1 MARKTKAAKA
11 EPQVDVGAEI
21 FASLRE
27 LEKLKGI
34 PVDYMV
40 ERLKQALAN
49 AYRKDREDHRDVPA
63 DNVVVNLDEHGL
75 SIHLVKTAVEEVED
89 TALEIQLDAARRY
102 NPAVQ
107 PGEPVNIP
115 VDYQKFGRIA
125 AQTAKQVVIQGI
137 REAERGVMYE
147 SYSSKAQELLT
158 GTVAKIVPATGD
170 VLLKVGQG
178 NDVSEAMLRS
188 GEQIPGETYVE
199 GQIVKVYVLDVRRN
213 DRGPLVQ
220 VSRTHPNLV
229 RRLFELETPEI
240 AEGQVEIRN
249 IAREPGSRSKMA
261 VRAAMEGVDPV
272 GACVGPRGGRVNAV
286 VEELHGEKI
295 EIVVWSEAPC
305 QYVKAALSPA
315 DVLSVALV
323 PGQKACSV
331 VVPDDQLSLAIGKEG
346 QNARLAAKLTGYKID
361 IKPASQAAAQAQ
373 PKEEPVEEVEEQQE

>member
-1 MARKTKAAKA
+1 MARKTKAAKQ
-11 EPQVDVGAEI
+11 EPQIDVGAEI

-89 TALEIQLDAARRY
+89 TALEIQIYAARNY
-102 NPAVQ
+102 QENAQVGDQ
-107 PGEPVNIP
+107 IHIP

-158 GTVAKIVPATGD
+158 GTVSRIVPGTGD
-170 VLLKVGQG
+170 VIVRVGQG
-178 NDVSEAMLRS
+178 NEMSDALLRKD
-188 GEQIPGETYVE
+188 EQIPGESYVE
-199 GQIVKVYVLDVRRN
+199 GQLLRVYVLDVRRA
-213 DRGPLVQ
+213 DRGPMVQ

-249 IAREPGSRSKMA
+249 IAREAGSRTKMA

-272 GACVGPRGGRVNAV
+272 GACVGPRGDRVNAV
-286 VEELHGEKI
+286 VEALNGEKI
-295 EIVVWSEAPC
+295 EIVVWSEDPC
-305 QYVKAALSPA
+305 EYIKAALSPA
-315 DVLSVALV
+315 DVLSVTLV
-323 PGQKACSV
+323 PGQKACRV

-346 QNARLAAKLTGYKID
+346 QNARLAARLCGNYKID
-361 IKPASQAAAQAQ
+361 IKSASQAKA
-373 PKEEPVEEVEEQQE
+373 EEAPAEEGTAEA